1 MSTNDRSV
9 RRRGSLA
16 RRLDDRVSTNI
27 DAETGARIRAAAE
40 RYGLAVGV
48 VVREAIASGLTPALE
63 RLRLQH
69 KREATRG
76 ANADRPEKVAEATE

>member
-48 VVREAIASGLTPALE
+48 VREAIASGLTPALE
-63 RLRLQH
+63 RLRLQA

-76 ANADRPEKVAEATE
+76 ANADRPDKVGEGSA